1 MFFKLLD
8 ETNSIDFMK
17 SILTFY
23 NYNFMKLTSKFRYR
37 SNVLF
42 NNLFL
47 RTMISNYDD
56 YNSRWKKEKRNIQ
69 LLSHNKDINKY
80 NHQSS

>member
-23 NYNFMKLTSKFRYR
+23 NYNFMKLTSKFRYH

-47 RTMISNYDD
+47 RTMISNYD
-56 YNSRWKKEKRNIQ
+56 YNSR
-69 LLSHNKDINKY
+69 
-80 NHQSS
+80 

>member
-23 NYNFMKLTSKFRYR
+23 NYNFMKLTNKFRYH

-47 RTMISNYDD
+47 RTMISNYD
-56 YNSRWKKEKRNIQ
+56 YNSR
-69 LLSHNKDINKY
+69 
-80 NHQSS
+80 